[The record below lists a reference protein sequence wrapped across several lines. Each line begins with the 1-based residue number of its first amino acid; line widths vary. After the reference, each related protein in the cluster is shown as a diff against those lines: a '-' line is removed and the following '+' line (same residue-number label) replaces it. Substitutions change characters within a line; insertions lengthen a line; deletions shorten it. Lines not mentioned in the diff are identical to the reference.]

1 MKVSTLASTIMAVA
15 LTATSAASFAVDK
28 GHGRITFEGSI
39 IDAPCSISQKS
50 AYQTVEMDQ
59 ISNVALKNG
68 GKSHLTPF
76 KIDLIGCELGT
87 MKSATAKFTGS
98 PAGNADLLAIR
109 GSAQGASLAIADHT
123 GALIKLGT
131 ESPAQPLSDGDTY
144 LQFNAYLQ
152 GDMVDP
158 QGGGSAVPAPI
169 VPGTYETFANFTL
182 DYQ

>member
-1 MKVSTLASTIMAVA
+1 MKVSSLAGAIIAATLAV
-15 LTATSAASFAVDK
+15 TSAASFAADK

-87 MKSATAKFTGS
+87 LKSATAKFTGS

-109 GSAQGASLAIADHT
+109 GSARGASLAIADHT
-123 GALIKLGT
+123 GTLIKLGT
-131 ESPAQPLSDGDTY
+131 DSPAQPLSDGNTF

-152 GDMVDP
+152 GDMETP
-158 QGGGSAVPAPI
+158 AGGGTAVPAAI